1 MVFGEPM
8 LWTVIVSAIVTLEG
22 KIDFCP
28 ARSAFHEVMLPSGVN
43 MSLLLTFNVGTLLF
57 VGVVSVAY
65 MRNMR

>member
-1 MVFGEPM
+1 
-8 LWTVIVSAIVTLEG
+8 
-22 KIDFCP
+22 
-28 ARSAFHEVMLPSGVN
+28 MLPSGVN